1 MDDVV
6 SATSPAQT
14 TSFDASFSDNI
25 EPLAPTLEDA
35 RGALNILQ
43 DHMKQGDQLSL
54 FDYLCFEHLRE
65 RLMASQLQFCEPSR
79 EGHSF
84 AESMSQPVQSP
95 TL

>member
-1 MDDVV
+1 MDDVL

-14 TSFDASFSDNI
+14 TTFDASFFDNI
-25 EPLAPTLEDA
+25 EPLAPTLADA

-43 DHMKQGDQLSL
+43 DHMKQGDQLSP

-65 RLMASQLQFCEPSR
+65 RLMASQVHFRGSNS
-79 EGHSF
+79 EGHAF
-84 AESMSQPVQSP
+84 AASMSQPGQSP